1 VESAMK
7 YLVTFTVVGLHLPP
21 MLMAFTATTCKV
33 HDRCI
38 FANERLPTTLFNAL
52 DHKNA
57 FCSSNWE
64 AFVPVKDS
72 VKHIA
77 TNVAVSTML
86 GMFIPMVAFGV
97 SGGGLDYANLDISS
111 QNFSGGNY
119 KGKDFTQ
126 GLLQLPLLFDCVGKL
141 L

>member
-1 VESAMK
+1 MK
-7 YLVTFTVVGLHLPP
+7 YLVAFTVVGLQLPP
-21 MLMAFTATTCKV
+21 MLMAFTATNCRI

-38 FANERLPTTLFNAL
+38 FENERLPTTLFNVL
-52 DHKNA
+52 DHKNE

-64 AFVPVKDS
+64 AFVPAKDTVKQ
-72 VKHIA
+72 IA

-86 GMFIPMVAFGV
+86 GMFIPMAAFGV

-126 GLLQLPLLFDCVGKL
+126 GS
-141 L
+141 